1 MDSAL
6 PSIGQKGAPDVGLPE
21 DQEFEEL
28 DD

>member
-6 PSIGQKGAPDVGLPE
+6 PSIVQKGAQNFGLPE
-21 DQEFEEL
+21 DQEFEEI